1 MSQFQ
6 PQQSKFNTRSFVKL
20 GLISLALSLSL
31 GTSTRAS
38 AEQVEIISV
47 PPQEA
52 FFVEDK
58 TAATSGKDDSG
69 SKVRETLTDE
79 TMLPGMRDNLENW
92 QHGNTA
98 NSASGTPNALKQV
111 QM

>member
-1 MSQFQ
+1 MSQFL
-6 PQQSKFNTRSFVKL
+6 PQQSKFSTRSFVKL

-31 GTSTRAS
+31 GTHSRAH

-58 TAATSGKDDSG
+58 TAATSDKDDSG
-69 SKVRETLTDE
+69 SKAGETLTDE
-79 TMLPGMRDNLENW
+79 TMLPGMRDNLETW

-98 NSASGTPNALKQV
+98 NSSSGTSNSSKQV